1 VLEPVVARYRGGAI
15 KRRFFRGDGS
25 VRNFVCGRA

>member
-1 VLEPVVARYRGGAI
+1 VDEESGLVRQAEM
-15 KRRFFRGDGS
+15 GS